1 MSEAHM
7 EEAAPQESGPPI
19 EEATLNETAPQ
30 IEEASLKET
39 APHIE
44 EAAPSESGPKKKDLV
59 KGKVIKATLAGAV
72 VDIGQDKPAVI
83 PISQLRKEPV
93 RKVEEV
99 LKEGEEV
106 EAWVRRIGSDGH
118 IELTL
123 IKPLLLEWREIKK
136 DSVLKGKVTKLEKFG
151 AFVEVGAE
159 RPGLVHISEMSH
171 EYVRSADEAVKV
183 GDEIEVK
190 VLDVDRRKKQIKLSI
205 KALLAAP
212 EPEVEE
218 IEEEVD
224 NTPAPTAME
233 MAWRKAQE
241 AQSRQDQGKTRK
253 QKASSDEMDDLLE
266 RTLGS
271 RSA

>member
-1 MSEAHM
+1 MSEANI
-7 EEAAPQESGPPI
+7 EGATAQETG
-19 EEATLNETAPQ
+19 L
-30 IEEASLKET
+30 
-39 APHIE
+39 
-44 EAAPSESGPKKKDLV
+44 KKKDPV

-72 VDIGQDKPAVI
+72 VDIGQAKPAVI

-99 LKEGEEV
+99 LKEGDEV
-106 EAWVRRIGSDGH
+106 EAWVRRIGNDGH

-123 IKPLLLEWREIKK
+123 IQPLLLEWREIKK
-136 DSVLKGKVTKLEKFG
+136 DSVLKGTVTKLEKFG

-171 EYVRSADEAVKV
+171 DYVRSADEAVKV
-183 GDEIEVK
+183 GDQIDVK

-205 KALLAAP
+205 KALLAEP

-218 IEEEVD
+218 VEEED
-224 NTPAPTAME
+224 NTPIPTAME
-233 MAWRKAQE
+233 IAWRKAQE
-241 AQSRQDQGKTRK
+241 AQSANQSSKVRK
-253 QKASSDEMDDLLE
+253 AKAGSNEMDDILE

-271 RSA
+271 RESS